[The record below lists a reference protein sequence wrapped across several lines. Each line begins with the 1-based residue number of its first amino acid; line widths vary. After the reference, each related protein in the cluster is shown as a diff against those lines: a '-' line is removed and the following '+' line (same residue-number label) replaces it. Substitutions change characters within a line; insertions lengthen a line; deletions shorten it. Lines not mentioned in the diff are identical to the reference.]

1 MLTAIKRWLRSSG
14 KPAEERAMPP
24 LVTTRPYIDPYPI
37 TVEQLP
43 QEDMPLMTNK
53 QTALVRQVTSDLER
67 HEGFRE
73 YAYPDPLSPLMKQH
87 PRERWGFV
95 PARQILER
103 LKISTDVAAT
113 SGHPWTVGHGFT
125 GGTTLDSRM
134 TRLMS
139 ERKLEEK
146 VIEMDGVLK
155 NTLTWYK
162 DASDVTKGILIN
174 MAFNMGVKGLL
185 GFNNTLRFI
194 SEKNYEQAAKN
205 MEQSLWARQVKG
217 RATELIERMRTQ
229 TILPAHK
236 VKDL

>member
-1 MLTAIKRWLRSSG
+1 
-14 KPAEERAMPP
+14 MPP
-24 LVTTRPYIDPYPI
+24 VVETRPYIDRDPVQ
-37 TVEQLP
+37 VEPL
-43 QEDMPLMTNK
+43 QEDMTLMTNK
-53 QTALVRQVTSDLER
+53 QTALVRQVTSDLDR

-103 LKISTDVAAT
+103 LGISTTDAAK

-134 TRLMS
+134 SRLMS

-146 VIEMDGVLK
+146 VVEMDGVLK

-162 DASDVTKGILIN
+162 DATDVTKGILIN
-174 MAFNMGVKGLL
+174 LSFNMGLKGLL
-185 GFNNTLRFI
+185 GFRNTLKFI
-194 SEKNYEQAAKN
+194 EDREYTKAAN
-205 MEQSLWARQVKG
+205 GLRNSLYYRQVTK
-217 RATELIERMRTQ
+217 RAEELAKRLETQ
-229 TILPAHK
+229 TIPDNLK
-236 VKDL
+236 VKPL

>member
-1 MLTAIKRWLRSSG
+1 MVQAIKRWLRSLG

-24 LVTTRPYIDPYPI
+24 VVEIRPYIDRDEVI
-37 TVEQLP
+37 TEPL
-43 QEDMPLMTNK
+43 QEDMTLMTNK

-87 PRERWGFV
+87 PTERWGFV
-95 PARQILER
+95 PARNILTK
-103 LKISTDVAAT
+103 LGISTTAAAK

-134 TRLMS
+134 SRLMS
-139 ERKLEEK
+139 ERKLAEK
-146 VIEMDGVLK
+146 VLEMDQVLA

-162 DASDVTKGILIN
+162 DATDVTKGILIN

-194 SEKNYEQAAKN
+194 SEKNYEQAATN
-205 MEQSLWARQVKG
+205 MKQSLWAKQVKG

-229 TILPAHK
+229 QIAASHK

>member
-1 MLTAIKRWLRSSG
+1 MLDAIKRWLRSSG

-53 QTALVRQVTSDLER
+53 QTALVRQVTSDLDR

-73 YAYPDPLSPLMKQH
+73 YAYPDPLSKLQAQH

-95 PARQILER
+95 PARQILSR
-103 LKISTDVAAT
+103 LGISVEAAAT
-113 SGHPWTVGHGFT
+113 SGHPWSVGHGFT

-134 TRLMS
+134 SRLMS

-146 VIEMDGVLK
+146 VVEMDGVLK
-155 NTLTWYK
+155 NTLPWYK
-162 DASDVTKGILIN
+162 DATDVTKGILVN
-174 MAFNMGVKGLL
+174 MSFNLGLKGLL
-185 GFNNTLRFI
+185 GFKNTLRFI
-194 SEKNYEQAAKN
+194 SEKNYEQAASN
-205 MEQSLWARQVKG
+205 MKQSLWARQVKV
-217 RATELIERMRTQ
+217 RADELIERMRTQ
-229 TILPAHK
+229 SIPARFK
-236 VKDL
+236 VAAL

>member
-1 MLTAIKRWLRSSG
+1 
-14 KPAEERAMPP
+14 MPP
-24 LVTTRPYIDPYPI
+24 VVETRPYIDPYPI

-53 QTALVRQVTSDLER
+53 QTALVRQVTSDLDR

-73 YAYPDPLSPLMKQH
+73 YAYPDPLSKLQAQH

-134 TRLMS
+134 SRLMS

-162 DASDVTKGILIN
+162 DATEVTKGILIN
-174 MAFNMGVKGLL
+174 MAFNLGLNGLL
-185 GFNNTLRFI
+185 GFKNTLRFI
-194 SEKNYEQAAKN
+194 SEKNYEQASRN
-205 MEQSLWARQVKG
+205 MLQSLWAKQVKV
-217 RATELIERMRTQ
+217 RAEELAERMRTQ

>member
-1 MLTAIKRWLRSSG
+1 
-14 KPAEERAMPP
+14 MPP
-24 LVTTRPYIDPYPI
+24 VVETRPYIDPYPI

-43 QEDMPLMTNK
+43 QEDMTLMTNK
-53 QTALVRQVTSDLER
+53 QTALVRQVTSDLDR

-73 YAYPDPLSPLMKQH
+73 YAYPDPLSKLQAQH

-134 TRLMS
+134 SRLMS

-162 DASDVTKGILIN
+162 DATEVTKGILIN
-174 MAFNMGVKGLL
+174 MAFNMGVNGLL
-185 GFNNTLRFI
+185 GFHNTLRFI

-205 MEQSLWARQVKG
+205 MEQSLWYRQVKG
-217 RATELIERMRTQ
+217 RAVELTERMRTQ

>member
-1 MLTAIKRWLRSSG
+1 
-14 KPAEERAMPP
+14 MPP
-24 LVTTRPYIDPYPI
+24 VVETHPYIDRDPVQ
-37 TVEQLP
+37 VEPL
-43 QEDMPLMTNK
+43 QEDMTLMTNK
-53 QTALVRQVTSDLER
+53 QTALVRQVTSDLDR

-73 YAYPDPLSPLMKQH
+73 YAYPDPLSKLQAQH

-134 TRLMS
+134 SRLMS

-162 DASDVTKGILIN
+162 DATEVTKGILIN
-174 MAFNMGVKGLL
+174 MAFNMGVNGLL
-185 GFNNTLRFI
+185 GFKNTLRFI

-205 MEQSLWARQVKG
+205 MEQSLWYRQVKG
-217 RATELIERMRTQ
+217 RAVELTERMRTQ

>member
-1 MLTAIKRWLRSSG
+1 
-14 KPAEERAMPP
+14 MPP
-24 LVTTRPYIDPYPI
+24 VVETHPYIDRDPVQ
-37 TVEQLP
+37 VEPL
-43 QEDMPLMTNK
+43 QEDMTLMTNK
-53 QTALVRQVTSDLER
+53 QTALVRQVTSDLDR

-103 LKISTDVAAT
+103 LGISTTDAAK

-134 TRLMS
+134 SRLMS

-146 VIEMDGVLK
+146 VVEMDGVLK

-162 DASDVTKGILIN
+162 DATDVTKGILIN
-174 MAFNMGVKGLL
+174 MAFNLGLKGLL
-185 GFNNTLRFI
+185 GFKNTLRFI
-194 SEKNYEQAAKN
+194 SEKNYEQASRN
-205 MEQSLWARQVKG
+205 MLQSLWAKQVKV
-217 RATELIERMRTQ
+217 RAEELAERMRTQ
-229 TILPAHK
+229 QISPAHK
-236 VKDL
+236 VPNL

>member
-1 MLTAIKRWLRSSG
+1 MLDAIKRWLRGPSQQ
-14 KPAEERAMPP
+14 ERAMPA
-24 LVTTRPYIDPYPI
+24 VVETRPYIDRDPVQ
-37 TVEQLP
+37 VETL
-43 QEDMPLMTNK
+43 QEDMTLMTNK

-73 YAYPDPLSPLMKQH
+73 YAYPDPLSKLHAQH

-95 PARQILER
+95 PTRQILER
-103 LKISTDVAAT
+103 LKISTEVAAS
-113 SGHPWTVGHGFT
+113 SGAPWTVGHGFT

-134 TRLMS
+134 SRLMS

-146 VIEMDGVLK
+146 VIEVDLALK

-162 DASDVTKGILIN
+162 DATDVTRGVLIN
-174 MAFNMGVKGLL
+174 MVFNMGMAGVLK
-185 GFNNTLRFI
+185 FTNTLRFI
-194 SEKNYEQAAKN
+194 SQKNYEQAANN

-229 TILPAHK
+229 TVLPAHK